1 MKIKKI
7 ASLFLSLL
15 MLFSLTFG
23 SVGSVV
29 SYAASEPTVTLYGP
43 NGQMQNGD
51 TIAKGQ
57 SLRAVVVMPALEHL
71 SENYDSVRLTFT
83 ADRGDSSITLS
94 WRNTYYG
101 NRDSSSVSS
110 RTFRMDYDIS
120 DYMVNAKYT
129 LTNISANT
137 DYTWNGSKEYSKN
150 KKSLSSDIY
159 FYTTGC
165 KDVPKVDA
173 SALSY
178 SLNNTKYYYTGETV
192 TPFVSV
198 KYNGRDVDSSHY
210 TIVYDNNPNAG
221 LHYVTVNF
229 NGDAYTGTASL
240 PYYIIPVVNCK
251 YKDICI
257 GTSEQ
262 LSVKGNSSSY
272 TYKSSNTKI
281 ATVSS
286 TGKVKGKSKGK
297 VTITVNGDGA
307 EQTITLNIK
316 NPSIKYKEEYVT
328 VSKGKTYKLKPTV
341 LPRKGK
347 ITYKSSNKKIATV
360 SSKGTV
366 KGIKRGTAKITASV
380 KYKGKTYKK
389 SIKIYVA
396 SSKDKKLNGS
406 AQFGYNTTPQ
416 KIIIVEFYNDS
427 MYPVKIAPSAPATAY
442 EGGRMFNVTLLDKS
456 LSKTAQPVIVKP
468 KQKAKLVFS
477 SDYEHYFSS
486 GCEVNLICTYRGKAN
501 IYSVHGYK
509 F

>member
-1 MKIKKI
+1 MKFKKI
-7 ASLFLSLL
+7 TSLL
-15 MLFSLTFG
+15 LSMLVLFSLTFG
-23 SVGSVV
+23 SNGSIV

-51 TIAKGQ
+51 AIAKGQ
-57 SLRAVVVMPALEHL
+57 SLRAVVDMPSLEFS
-71 SENYDSVRLTFT
+71 SENYTSIYMTFT
-83 ADRGDSSITLS
+83 ADRGNNEITFS
-94 WRNTYYG
+94 WKNTYSG
-101 NRDSSSVSS
+101 SKKFSNENAT
-110 RTFRMDYDIS
+110 TFYMDYVIS

-150 KKSLSSDIY
+150 KKTLSSDIY

-178 SLNNTKYYYTGETV
+178 SLNRTKYYYTGETV

-198 KYNGRDVDSSHY
+198 KYNGNDVDASHY
-210 TIVYDNNPNAG
+210 TVVYDNNPNAG

-229 NGDAYTGTASL
+229 NGDAYTGSVNL
-240 PYYIIPVVNCK
+240 PYYIIPEVNCK

-262 LSVKGNSSSY
+262 LS
-272 TYKSSNTKI
+272 
-281 ATVSS
+281 
-286 TGKVKGKSKGK
+286 VKGKSKGK

-347 ITYKSSNKKIATV
+347 VTYKSSNKKIATV

-416 KIIIVEFYNDS
+416 KIIVVEFYNDS

-442 EGGRMFNVTLLDKS
+442 DGGRMFNVTLLDKS
-456 LSKTAQPVIVKP
+456 LSKTAEPVIVKP

-486 GCEVNLICTYRGKAN
+486 GCEVDLICTYRGKAN